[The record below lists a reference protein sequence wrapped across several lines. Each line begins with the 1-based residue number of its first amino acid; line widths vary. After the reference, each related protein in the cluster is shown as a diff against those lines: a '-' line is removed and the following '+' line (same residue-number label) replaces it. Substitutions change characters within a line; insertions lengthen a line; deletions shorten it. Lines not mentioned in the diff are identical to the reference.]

1 MCFISKEIGE
11 KNPKDILNKEDI
23 KYIEEVGGK
32 TFRFFYDNLTEEN
45 NYLIPDNYQENRKNL
60 YVDRTSSTNIGLSLL
75 SVIAGYDL
83 GYIGLDKGL
92 ELIRNIIQTIKELE
106 KWNGHLYNW
115 YNIKTKKPL
124 IPRYISTVDSGN
136 FVGYLYVLKS
146 FLEEQNKEELEEL
159 IQDVKTLID
168 ETDFSKLYS
177 KEHRLFSIGFNL
189 EENKLTDSYYDLL
202 ASEARQASLV
212 AIVKRDVEVK
222 HWNSLSRTLTML
234 NNKKGLISWS
244 GTAFEYL
251 MPNINIP
258 RFKGSLIDE
267 SIRFAEMCQISYAKA
282 LGTPWGISES
292 AFNVKDLHSNYQYK
306 AFGIP
311 WLGLKRGLADE
322 IVIASY
328 ASVLAITDKPKEVVK
343 NLKELEK
350 YGMYNKY
357 GFYESLDF
365 SPQRLRQN
373 EVSNCVK
380 TYMAHHQG
388 LILLSINNLINNNI
402 FQKRFMQNPEVEA
415 ASILLQERM
424 PETFIVTKE
433 EKEKPERQKYQDY
446 ENYSVV
452 TYNKIDERLIR
463 SNVISNGSYTVAI
476 NQKGEGFSKFYD
488 IYVNRFKNISDYNQG
503 VFLYVKNIETQE
515 ILTVGED
522 NSLVSFSPDQVCF
535 EKDLDNIKT
544 NLKVTLDPEEAVE
557 IRCLEIENRGNKDE
571 ILEITGMLEPI
582 LSRKEQD
589 YAHPAFNN
597 LFLIFDYDNENNI
610 LEVKRKKRNIDEEE
624 IYLETA
630 FLTDCETIVDNEF
643 EIDKDKLNE
652 RGNLRLPIAVE
663 KSLPFSKKLGLV
675 TEPMLSLRKTI
686 KIGAGQ
692 KRMVSLIISVNQN
705 KDVAVQNLD
714 KYKNLENIKRAFEI
728 SRAKAEAESRYLD
741 IKGKEMNLY
750 QKVLGYI
757 LFDNPLRIRQIKKL
771 NISNFSQQDL
781 WKYGISGDLP
791 IVLVK
796 IQDSNDIY
804 VIKQVLKMYEF
815 FRSRNII
822 IDLVFLDEEKHS
834 YENYVREEIESQI
847 LDRHL
852 FYMKNVKGGIYVLSK
867 NEISKKDIDLINFIS
882 DFTIDTHLGDLTHL
896 INDLEEEYFGSI
908 QNISEE
914 YFDEN
919 IEDKNYK
926 SQIDILKNEDN
937 KYNNEY
943 GAFSPDGK
951 EYLIKVNKRNR
962 LPTVWS
968 HIIANENFGTLVTEN
983 MGGYTWYKNSRL
995 NRVSSWSNGAF
1006 LDIPSE
1012 VIYMEDCKSGKK
1024 WSLGLNPMPDEN
1036 DYSIIYGFGY
1046 SKYVHECLGITQEM
1060 EVFVPNED
1068 SIKINILKLNNN
1080 TVERKKVKIVYYIKP
1095 VLGEDETKSNG
1106 CIKVNY
1112 DDNSNMV
1119 MLENLYESDFR
1130 NKIYVSSSEKI
1141 KSFTGDKKFF
1151 LGKGGLSNPDGLRK
1165 VRLNNSTG
1173 FGGKSCV
1180 AIQIEVEIDSM
1191 SSKEIVLNLGAC
1203 DNIIDGKNISYKYS
1217 KVLNCRQELESVKRK
1232 WKDILERL
1240 QVYTPIESINIML
1253 NRMGFISNNNK

>member
-1 MCFISKEIGE
+1 M
-11 KNPKDILNKEDI
+11 
-23 KYIEEVGGK
+23 
-32 TFRFFYDNLTEEN
+32 
-45 NYLIPDNYQENRKNL
+45 
-60 YVDRTSSTNIGLSLL
+60 
-75 SVIAGYDL
+75 
-83 GYIGLDKGL
+83 
-92 ELIRNIIQTIKELE
+92 
-106 KWNGHLYNW
+106 
-115 YNIKTKKPL
+115 
-124 IPRYISTVDSGN
+124 
-136 FVGYLYVLKS
+136 GYLYVLKS

-202 ASEARQASLV
+202 ASEARQASIV
-212 AIVKRDVEVK
+212 AIAKKDVPAK

-557 IRCLEIENRGNKDE
+557 IRCLEI
-571 ILEITGMLEPI
+571 
-582 LSRKEQD
+582 
-589 YAHPAFNN
+589 
-597 LFLIFDYDNENNI
+597 
-610 LEVKRKKRNIDEEE
+610 
-624 IYLETA
+624 
-630 FLTDCETIVDNEF
+630 
-643 EIDKDKLNE
+643 
-652 RGNLRLPIAVE
+652 
-663 KSLPFSKKLGLV
+663 
-675 TEPMLSLRKTI
+675 
-686 KIGAGQ
+686 
-692 KRMVSLIISVNQN
+692 
-705 KDVAVQNLD
+705 
-714 KYKNLENIKRAFEI
+714 
-728 SRAKAEAESRYLD
+728 
-741 IKGKEMNLY
+741 
-750 QKVLGYI
+750 
-757 LFDNPLRIRQIKKL
+757 
-771 NISNFSQQDL
+771 
-781 WKYGISGDLP
+781 
-791 IVLVK
+791 
-796 IQDSNDIY
+796 
-804 VIKQVLKMYEF
+804 KM
-815 FRSRNII
+815 
-822 IDLVFLDEEKHS
+822 
-834 YENYVREEIESQI
+834 
-847 LDRHL
+847 
-852 FYMKNVKGGIYVLSK
+852 
-867 NEISKKDIDLINFIS
+867 
-882 DFTIDTHLGDLTHL
+882 
-896 INDLEEEYFGSI
+896 
-908 QNISEE
+908 
-914 YFDEN
+914 
-919 IEDKNYK
+919 
-926 SQIDILKNEDN
+926 
-937 KYNNEY
+937 
-943 GAFSPDGK
+943 
-951 EYLIKVNKRNR
+951 
-962 LPTVWS
+962 
-968 HIIANENFGTLVTEN
+968 
-983 MGGYTWYKNSRL
+983 
-995 NRVSSWSNGAF
+995 
-1006 LDIPSE
+1006 
-1012 VIYMEDCKSGKK
+1012 
-1024 WSLGLNPMPDEN
+1024 
-1036 DYSIIYGFGY
+1036 
-1046 SKYVHECLGITQEM
+1046 
-1060 EVFVPNED
+1060 
-1068 SIKINILKLNNN
+1068 
-1080 TVERKKVKIVYYIKP
+1080 
-1095 VLGEDETKSNG
+1095 
-1106 CIKVNY
+1106 
-1112 DDNSNMV
+1112 
-1119 MLENLYESDFR
+1119 
-1130 NKIYVSSSEKI
+1130 
-1141 KSFTGDKKFF
+1141 KF
-1151 LGKGGLSNPDGLRK
+1151 
-1165 VRLNNSTG
+1165 
-1173 FGGKSCV
+1173 
-1180 AIQIEVEIDSM
+1180 
-1191 SSKEIVLNLGAC
+1191 
-1203 DNIIDGKNISYKYS
+1203 
-1217 KVLNCRQELESVKRK
+1217 
-1232 WKDILERL
+1232 
-1240 QVYTPIESINIML
+1240 
-1253 NRMGFISNNNK
+1253 

>member
-919 IEDKNYK
+919 IEEKNFK

-951 EYLIKVNKRNR
+951 EYLIKVNKKNR

-968 HIIANENFGTLVTEN
+968 HILANENFGTLVTEN

-1012 VIYMEDCKSGKK
+1012 VIYMEDCKTGKK

-1046 SKYVHECLGITQEM
+1046 SKYIHECLGITQEM